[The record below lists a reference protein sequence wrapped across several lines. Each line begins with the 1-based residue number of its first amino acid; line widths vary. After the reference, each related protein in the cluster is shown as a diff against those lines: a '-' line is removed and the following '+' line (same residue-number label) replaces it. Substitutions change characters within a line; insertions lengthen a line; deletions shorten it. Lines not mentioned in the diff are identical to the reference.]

1 MEWCVD
7 ERYPLPMPR
16 TIHFTG
22 SGIARFEPSTHR
34 RYHGRRVVHL
44 RIIKIVAPITRA
56 VPTLQ
61 IYDDYV
67 PDKPTEGHLLTVR
80 RDGKRPERW
89 ECEAPGCLGAPHTVG
104 RFSDVGGLMSSRYR

>member
-7 ERYPLPMPR
+7 ERYPLPIQQTM
-16 TIHFTG
+16 HFTG
-22 SGIARFEPSTHR
+22 SGIARFEPSTHQ

-44 RIIKIVAPITRA
+44 RIVKIVAPVTRA

-61 IYDDYV
+61 IYDNYV
-67 PDKPTEGHLLTVR
+67 PDKPVEGHLLTVR

-89 ECEAPGCLGAPHTVG
+89 EC
-104 RFSDVGGLMSSRYR
+104 DIDSSRPVASALRTLWDASRMSEG